1 MIKKSYRYLVLA
13 GVMLAMLPLAVS
25 ASAESQST
33 TDFGIHKTTLTHV
46 GVERLL
52 AKGERV
58 KVTSNQAIHW
68 EVRIFVYQRALNR
81 GGLNDPS
88 HDAAGKTWISPNY
101 HLVFTHPGTQ
111 WITLHVNDADRAALL
126 RAGTISEGY
135 FSAGYR

>member
-1 MIKKSYRYLVLA
+1 MIKKSHRYLLLA
-13 GVMLAMLPLAVS
+13 GMMLALLPLE
-25 ASAESQST
+25 ASAASQST

-52 AKGERV
+52 ATGERV

-68 EVRIFVYQRALNR
+68 EVRMFVYQRALNR
-81 GGLNDPS
+81 GGLKDPS
-88 HDAAGKTWISPNY
+88 YDAAGKTWISPND
-101 HLVFTHPGTQ
+101 HLVFTRPGTQ
-111 WITLHVNDADRAALL
+111 WVTLHVNHADRAALL